1 VSFEHR
7 LLLGIAFPA
16 MVAAVVMAVGVWR
29 RRAWAGA
36 LGVAAGYVA
45 GHLFI
50 QGLPHQ
56 PPIAAED
63 WLPALAFLAAVV
75 GWIDANANPP
85 KRARWLIRLLTV
97 MAMVLLLTRPMIRYA
112 WTTIQTVAWLAGM
125 IAAMAAIWAA
135 VDTTARRRPGP
146 LVPLILGT
154 VTAALAVVQALSSSI
169 VLARFS
175 GAAAVSVVP
184 LALLAW
190 RRPKEGLVLGALP
203 VMLVLFYGTLMAGFF
218 YSEVSRGS
226 ALLLA
231 LSPLSARLSDGGK
244 RPWIGAVLAAAS
256 IVGALGIAVT
266 TATPFN
272 AGP

>member
-1 VSFEHR
+1 MSIAR
-7 LLLGIAFPA
+7 QLALGVAIPA
-16 MVAAVVMAVGVWR
+16 MVAAVVMAIGFRR
-29 RRAWAGA
+29 RRATAGA

-45 GHLFI
+45 GHLFV
-50 QGLPHQ
+50 QGMPRQ

-63 WLPALAFLAAVV
+63 WLPALAFLAAAV
-75 GWIDANANPP
+75 GLVDANANPP
-85 KRARWLIRLLTV
+85 KVARWLIRLATV
-97 MAMVLLLTRPMIRYA
+97 AAMVLLLTRPMVRYA
-112 WTTIQTVAWLAGM
+112 WTTIEAAAWLAGM
-125 IAAMAAIWAA
+125 IAGVAAIWTV
-135 VDTTARRRPGP
+135 VDATARRRPGP

-154 VTAALAVVQALSSSI
+154 VTAALAVVQAFSSSI

-184 LALLAW
+184 LAFLAW

-203 VMLVLFYGTLMAGFF
+203 VILVLFYGTLLAGFF

-231 LSPLSARLSDGGK
+231 LSPLSARFSGGGK
-244 RPWIGAVLAAAS
+244 RPWIGAVLAAAC
-256 IVGALGIAVT
+256 IGGALGIAVT

-272 AGP
+272 VGR